1 MERNSLQGN
10 MLVKT
15 DDPRLYAPQCL
26 SLTPVKDLHVNKW
39 FIVRDRGGYFTV
51 EYKHPHVI
59 ILPIVDNSSIL
70 MVCVKRPVIADITRE
85 LPAGSV
91 KENEKP
97 IAGAAREF
105 AEETGI
111 KIPDEERFLALPPIS
126 NSPNRNPNLVN
137 IYEVSISQAE
147 YDNRGKHDDEV
158 ESVECYRFNEIKGM
172 LISGQIYVG
181 VPVAIIGRYL
191 LQKGID

>member
-1 MERNSLQGN
+1 MEKSSLQGS
-10 MLVKT
+10 MPVKT
-15 DDPRLYAPQCL
+15 NDPRLHTLQCL
-26 SLTPVKDLHVNKW
+26 SLTPVKDLHSNKW

-51 EYKHPHVI
+51 EYRHSQVVM
-59 ILPIVDNSSIL
+59 LPIVDDNSIL
-70 MVCVKRPVIADITRE
+70 MVRVKRPVIADITWE

-105 AEETGI
+105 EEETGI

-137 IYEVSISQAE
+137 IYGVSLSQAE
-147 YDNRGKHDDEV
+147 YDSRGKHDDEI
-158 ESVECYRFNEIKGM
+158 ESVECYGFNEIKEM

-181 VPVAIIGRYL
+181 VPVAVIGRYL
-191 LQKGID
+191 LQKGIN

>member
-1 MERNSLQGN
+1 MERSSLQGN
-10 MLVKT
+10 MPAKT
-15 DDPRLYAPQCL
+15 DDPRLYTPQCL
-26 SLTPVKDLHVNKW
+26 SLTPVKDLHANKW

-51 EYKHPHVI
+51 EYRHPQVI
-59 ILPIVDNSSIL
+59 ILPIIDDSSTL
-70 MVCVKRPVIADITRE
+70 MVRVKRPVIADITWE

-97 IAGAAREF
+97 ISAAAREF

-111 KIPDEERFLALPPIS
+111 KIQDEERFLALPPIS

-137 IYEVSISQAE
+137 IYEISLSQAE
-147 YDNRGKHDDEV
+147 YNSRGKHDDEV
-158 ESVECYRFNEIKGM
+158 ESVECYGFNEIKEM

-181 VPVAIIGRYL
+181 VPVAVIGRYL
-191 LQKGID
+191 LQKGIN